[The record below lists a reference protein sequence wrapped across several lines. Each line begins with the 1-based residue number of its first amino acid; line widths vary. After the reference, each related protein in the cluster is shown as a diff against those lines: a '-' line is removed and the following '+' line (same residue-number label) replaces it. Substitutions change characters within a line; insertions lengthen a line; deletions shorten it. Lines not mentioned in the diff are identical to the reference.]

1 MRFVSFATVLGAA
14 LLPAVNARPACR
26 PDTSATSGVSA
37 TSVAATTAAAVET
50 SSTEAATTV
59 DASTTYETTT
69 ALETTVVTT
78 TALETTVA
86 ISETATSDSTA
97 LIPTTTA
104 ETPAETTTAETT
116 VAEIITTTTAETTA
130 VEIVTTAAETTPAEI
145 ATTTAE
151 TTPAE
156 VVTTTTEAA
165 TTTTAEAAGPTN
177 FVKNGGFEDNTSNAW
192 TLLNS
197 DIANNPGN
205 AHTGGQYLEFYV
217 NNDFAN
223 GQNQA
228 SQTISGLST
237 DRQYGFS
244 FYASV
249 FGTPEPV
256 IIPSTLC
263 HIQARQGG
271 AVIAQFPLDLNSVD
285 YYDIYKVNFTPLSSD
300 IDLSLRLRCTN
311 GRRVTLA
318 LGIDDVTI
326 GDVF

>member
-1 MRFVSFATVLGAA
+1 MQ
-14 LLPAVNARPACR
+14 
-26 PDTSATSGVSA
+26 
-37 TSVAATTAAAVET
+37 TT
-50 SSTEAATTV
+50 
-59 DASTTYETTT
+59 
-69 ALETTVVTT
+69 LET
-78 TALETTVA
+78 L
-86 ISETATSDSTA
+86 
-97 LIPTTTA
+97 
-104 ETPAETTTAETT
+104 TPAANTCKSSSPPFQ
-116 VAEIITTTTAETTA
+116 ITNLT
-130 VEIVTTAAETTPAEI
+130 
-145 ATTTAE
+145 
-151 TTPAE
+151 
-156 VVTTTTEAA
+156 
-165 TTTTAEAAGPTN
+165 
-177 FVKNGGFEDNTSNAW
+177 KHS
-192 TLLNS
+192 
-197 DIANNPGN
+197 
-205 AHTGGQYLEFYV
+205 EFYV

-318 LGIDDVTI
+318 LGIDDVAI